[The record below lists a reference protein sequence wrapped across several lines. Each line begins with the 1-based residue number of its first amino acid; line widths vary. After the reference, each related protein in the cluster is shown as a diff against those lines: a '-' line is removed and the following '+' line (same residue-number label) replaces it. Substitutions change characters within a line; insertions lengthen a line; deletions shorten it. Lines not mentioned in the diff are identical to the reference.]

1 MKLMTREFSL
11 RSKVLLIILCII
23 LVVLVYF
30 QFVDRPVRDEIERA
44 QMEKENLEIELTV
57 AQAKAAQ
64 LEKMK
69 NEIDRLLADGTVK
82 LMSSYNN
89 SKEELETLNKVLSST
104 LQYSVAFSN
113 VTREGDQIRR
123 NFSLQF
129 TTRDYNTMARVISQ
143 LAESDCRCLIGDVK
157 YSASVRRAE
166 KDEPTVGGK
175 WVDEVYYFDVIRV
188 DTSATFFETMYDG
201 VPDDGLPEAK

>member
-1 MKLMTREFSL
+1 MKLINRDFSL
-11 RSKVLLIILCII
+11 RSKVLLVILGII

-30 QFVDRPVRDEIERA
+30 QFVDGPVREEIEKARN
-44 QMEKENLEIELTV
+44 EKESIQTELIV

-69 NEIDRLLADGTVK
+69 NEIDQIMANDAVK

-143 LAESDCRCLIGDVK
+143 LAESDCRCLIGDV
-157 YSASVRRAE
+157 SCTDTHNRDGSTTLLGRA
-166 KDEPTVGGK
+166 T
-175 WVDEVYYFDVIRV
+175 
-188 DTSATFFETMYDG
+188 ATFDETMVSG
-201 VPDDGLPEAK
+201 TPDAGLPEDSARK

>member
-1 MKLMTREFSL
+1 MKLINRDFSL
-11 RSKVLLIILCII
+11 RSKVLLVILGII

-30 QFVDRPVRDEIERA
+30 QFVDGPVREEIEKARN
-44 QMEKENLEIELTV
+44 EKESIQTELIV

-69 NEIDRLLADGTVK
+69 NEIDRIMANDAVK

-104 LQYSVAFSN
+104 LQYSVSFAN
-113 VTREGDQIRR
+113 VTRNGNQIRR

-129 TTRDYNTMARVISQ
+129 TTRDYNAMERVISA
-143 LAESDCRCLIGDVK
+143 LAQSDCRCLIGDVRCTDTHNRDGSTTLLV
-157 YSASVRRAE
+157 SA
-166 KDEPTVGGK
+166 T
-175 WVDEVYYFDVIRV
+175 
-188 DTSATFFETMYDG
+188 ATFFETMVG
-201 VPDDGLPEAK
+201 GTPDAGLPEDSASK

>member
-143 LAESDCRCLIGDVK
+143 LAESDCRCLIGDV
-157 YSASVRRAE
+157 SC
-166 KDEPTVGGK
+166 T
-175 WVDEVYYFDVIRV
+175 
-188 DTSATFFETMYDG
+188 DTHNRDGSTTLLVSATATFYETMVSG
-201 VPDDGLPEAK
+201 TPDAGLPEDSARK